1 VSIESPD
8 LIVYHANIVTLHQAR
23 PRAQAIS
30 VKGERIVALGDDKAI
45 LAEAGPNT
53 VAIDARGL
61 TVLPGFNDNHLH
73 ALSMGYFFEHPCL
86 FGKNAQEIVAEL
98 KRHYAGVKPGKVVLG
113 FAWDYSSCP
122 HPSKEILDH
131 AFPHNPVVLRQY
143 SGHAQWLNSQ
153 ALQGMLKVE
162 ARAQTEGGSRIVRDS
177 KGEPTGI
184 VLGTVVHP
192 HHRRD
197 LLKRALNPSL
207 HWRLMNI
214 ALDRFRKAGITSVQ
228 DNTWQP
234 FTVWLLGALKR
245 LGRLTAR
252 FSCWSFGH
260 FPVLAKGMELAR
272 YDPTWIR
279 QGPEKY
285 VVDGAFS
292 PHTAWLLEP
301 YQHEPDNVGQ
311 AVLSA
316 ADLER
321 IVRSGA
327 RRRRQLAFHTI
338 GDRAVRE
345 VLSAIE
351 VVAQDFPVV
360 TRLRYRLEH
369 AQLIHPSD
377 LPRMKKLGILAAV
390 QPTALALPER
400 DLALLGA
407 ERFARV
413 YPYRSLLDAEV
424 PLSFGSDIP
433 GEIEYDPIQVIYRA
447 VSRQGVRRFGTTYDR
462 AQAVTVEEA
471 ALALTRGSAFAELM
485 EEHKGALSP
494 GMLADFIA
502 LSQNIFATEVERI
515 PETKVLLTV
524 VGGRI
529 VHSLL

>member
-1 VSIESPD
+1 MRIESPD
-8 LIVYHANIVTLHQAR
+8 LIVHHANIVTLHPAR
-23 PRAQAIS
+23 PKAQALC
-30 VKGERIVALGDDKAI
+30 VKGERIVALGDNKAI
-45 LAEAGPNT
+45 LAKAGPRTRT
-53 VAIDARGL
+53 VDARGL

-73 ALSMGYFFEHPCL
+73 ALSMGYFFQHPCL
-86 FGKNAQEIVAEL
+86 FGKDEDGILAAL
-98 KRHYAGVKPGKVVLG
+98 KQHYAGVKPGRTVLG

-122 HPSKEILDH
+122 QPSKEILDR

-143 SGHAQWLNSQ
+143 SGHAQWLNSV
-153 ALQGMLKVE
+153 ALQGMLAVE
-162 ARAQTEGGSRIVRDS
+162 ARAQAAGGSRIVRDS

-197 LLKRALNPSL
+197 VLKRALNPGL
-207 HWRLMNI
+207 HWRLMGI
-214 ALDRFRKAGITSVQ
+214 ALERFRKAGITSVQ

-234 FTVWLLGALKR
+234 FTVWLLGVLKR
-245 LGRLTAR
+245 LGRLSAR

-260 FPVLAKGMELAR
+260 FPLLAKGMELAR

-292 PHTAWLLEP
+292 PHTAWLLAP
-301 YQHEPDNVGQ
+301 YQYEPGNVGQ
-311 AVLSA
+311 AVLSP

-321 IVRSGA
+321 VVRRGA
-327 RRRRQLAFHTI
+327 RRQRQLAFHAI

-345 VLSAIE
+345 VIHAVE
-351 VVAQDFPVV
+351 VVARDFPVV
-360 TRLRYRLEH
+360 TQLRYRLEH
-369 AQLIHPSD
+369 AQLIDPSD
-377 LPRMKKLGILAAV
+377 LARMKKLGMLAAV

-413 YPYRSLLDAEV
+413 YPYRSLLDTEV

-433 GEIEYDPIQVIYRA
+433 GEIEYDPFQIIYRA
-447 VSRQGVRRFGTTYDR
+447 VSRRGVPGAGMTYDR
-462 AQAVTVEEA
+462 AQALTVEEA
-471 ALALTRGSAFAELM
+471 VLALTRGSAYAEFM
-485 EEHKGALSP
+485 EEHKGSLGP
-494 GMLADFIA
+494 GMLADFIV
-502 LSQNIFATEVERI
+502 LSQDIFATDVERI

-524 VGGRI
+524 VGGKI
-529 VHSLL
+529 VHWMM

>member
-1 VSIESPD
+1 MRLESPD
-8 LIVYHANIVTLHQAR
+8 LIVHHANIVTLDPER
-23 PRAQAIS
+23 PKAQAMS
-30 VKGERIVALGDDKAI
+30 VKGERIVALGDDQAI
-45 LAEAGPNT
+45 LAGAGPHT
-53 VAIDARGL
+53 VTIDARGL

-73 ALSMGYFFEHPCL
+73 ALSMGYFFQHPCL
-86 FGKNAQEIVAEL
+86 FGKSAEEIVAAL
-98 KRHYAGVKPGKVVLG
+98 KQRYAGVERGKVVLG

-122 HPSKEILDH
+122 HPSKEILDR

-153 ALQGMLKVE
+153 ALEGMLKVE
-162 ARAQTEGGSRIVRDS
+162 TRAQATGGSQIVRDG

-207 HWRLMNI
+207 HWRLMAI

-260 FPVLAKGMELAR
+260 FPLLAKGMELAR

-279 QGPEKY
+279 RGPEKY

-301 YQHEPDNVGQ
+301 YQHEPGNVGQ
-311 AVLSA
+311 AVLSPS
-316 ADLER
+316 DLER
-321 IVRSGA
+321 IVRRGA
-327 RRRRQLAFHTI
+327 RRQRQLAFHTI

-345 VLSAIE
+345 VVHAVE
-351 VVAQDFPVV
+351 TVARDFPVV

-369 AQLIHPSD
+369 AQLIDPAD
-377 LPRMKKLGILAAV
+377 IVRMKKLGMLAAV

-424 PLSFGSDIP
+424 PMSFGSDIP
-433 GEIEYDPIQVIYRA
+433 GEIEYDPFQVIYRA
-447 VSRQGVRRFGTTYDR
+447 VSRRSVQRFGPTYDR
-462 AQAVTVEEA
+462 TQALTVEEA
-471 ALALTRGSAFAELM
+471 VLALTRGSAFAEMM
-485 EEHKGALSP
+485 EEHKGSLGP
-494 GMLADFIA
+494 GMLADFIV
-502 LSQNIFATEVERI
+502 LSQDILATEVERI
-515 PETKVLLTV
+515 PETEVLLTV
-524 VGGRI
+524 VGGKV